1 MRHPFESI
9 PAGKRRPLFALL
21 LILTLIVM
29 GVLQS
34 VDGSLRSEVAPQG
47 IVSFELAGDVAAAR
61 EILDSWGSQAR
72 VRAGFSL
79 GFDFLFLALYSTTI
93 ACACAW
99 ISAALR
105 GSVRPLALLGLLLA
119 WGQWLAALL
128 DAIENTA
135 LLITLLDVP
144 APPWPQIAYWCAI
157 VKFTLVLLGLFY
169 VILGGVWAIK
179 NANQRTA

>member
-1 MRHPFESI
+1 MRHPLESI
-9 PAGKRRPLFALL
+9 PAGRRRPLFALL
-21 LILTLIVM
+21 LILTLVVM

-34 VDGSLRSEVAPQG
+34 VDGPLRSEVAPQG

-72 VRAGFSL
+72 AHAGFSL
-79 GFDFLFLALYSTTI
+79 GFYFLFLALYSTTI

-105 GSVRPLALLGLLLA
+105 DSVRPLALLGLLLA

-128 DAIENTA
+128 DAIEHTA
-135 LLITLLDVP
+135 LLITLSDVP
-144 APPWPQIAYWCAI
+144 TSPWPQIAQGCATI
-157 VKFTLVLLGLFY
+157 KFSLVLLGLSY
-169 VILGGVWAIK
+169 VTLGGIWVVK
-179 NANQRTA
+179 NTMR

>member
-1 MRHPFESI
+1 MRHPLESV
-9 PAGKRRPLFALL
+9 PVNKRRPLFALL

-34 VDGSLRSEVAPQG
+34 VDGSLRNEVAPQG
-47 IVSFELAGDVAAAR
+47 IVSFELAGDVAATRA
-61 EILDSWGSQAR
+61 ILDSWGSQAR
-72 VRAGFSL
+72 AHAGFSL

-99 ISAALR
+99 ISSALR
-105 GSVRPLALLGLLLA
+105 DSVRPLALLGLLLA

-128 DAIENTA
+128 DATENTA

-144 APPWPQIAYWCAI
+144 ASPWPQIAQGCAT
-157 VKFTLVLLGLFY
+157 VKFALVLLGLFY
-169 VILGGVWAIK
+169 VILGGIWAIK
-179 NANQRTA
+179 KR